1 VAISNFEFVSDFDI
15 RYSDLKALNA
25 EGEWMQ
31 DKLDNR
37 NENTVLLDE
46 LDRMILNEIQSNLP
60 IEPRPYQVLAE
71 KLNCSEE
78 EVLRRVQEMKDREL
92 IRRIGANCNSRKL
105 GYTSTLCAAKVPSH
119 LMGQFVEVVNS
130 YTGVTHNY
138 RREHDFNIWFTLIAP
153 SKGEIKRI
161 LSEISELTGVVE
173 VISLPAERLFKIQ
186 VEFEV

>member
-1 VAISNFEFVSDFDI
+1 VEGQLVGNKVKE
-15 RYSDLKALNA
+15 KNETNA
-25 EGEWMQ
+25 
-31 DKLDNR
+31 
-37 NENTVLLDE
+37 LLDE

-71 KLNCSEE
+71 KLKCSEE
-78 EVLRRVQEMKDREL
+78 EVLRRVQKMKDRDL

-119 LMGQFVEVVNS
+119 LMGRFVEVVNS

-138 RREHDFNIWFTLIAP
+138 RREHEYNIWFTLIAP
-153 SKGEIKRI
+153 SKGEIQRV
-161 LSEISELTGVVE
+161 LSEISDLTGVEE

-186 VEFEV
+186 VDFEV